1 MRDLRRQSHQE
12 KEQHGDHA
20 QRAGCHERG
29 GKSPGPQEPTT
40 QEGPQHRSGLRRRGV
55 RSIAGAP
62 RLSRKASPNRQGD
75 RGEHRRRHPMNEAQ
89 RDQPRY
95 ISDEQVA
102 ERRERKSQQADQQEP
117 AAIIQIRERPCR
129 PFEKAPRQRGG
140 RDDEA
145 AGLRAGAQRLGE
157 QREHGHAD
165 EVVADE
171 GEESDAAQQRKLL
184 LHITPTRPQARQD
197 MPFPVSL
204 PSMRMSG
211 PTRVTDVTF
220 SGNAPL
226 RFLGDSPPT
235 ALSASRPPR
244 ILGARKNSTRSTT
257 LSRKAEAFTSAP
269 PSINSDAIPSRPNS
283 FSKSRHATRLC
294 RAGSTSLGPAT
305 SCHPRAAAPSTGTSA
320 GRFVLTRG
328 CGSMARSSPPPQPLL
343 LPFSWARRNA
353 ANPRPRT

>member
-1 MRDLRRQSHQE
+1 MGWRR
-12 KEQHGDHA
+12 
-20 QRAGCHERG
+20 RCL
-29 GKSPGPQEPTT
+29 PTT
-40 QEGPQHRSGLRRRGV
+40 QEGPQHRACLRRRRV
-55 RSIAGAP
+55 RPIGGAT
-62 RLSRKASPNRQGD
+62 RLSTQVSHNRQGD
-75 RGEHRRRHPMNEAQ
+75 RCEHRRRHAMNEAQ

-95 ISDEQVA
+95 VSDEQVA
-102 ERRERKSQQADQQEP
+102 ERRERKSQQADEQEP

-129 PFEKAPRQRGG
+129 RFEKDPCQRGG
-140 RDDEA
+140 SDDEA
-145 AGLRAGAQRLGE
+145 DGLRAGAQRLGE

-211 PTRVTDVTF
+211 PTRATDVTF
-220 SGNAPL
+220 SGNASL
-226 RFLGDSPPT
+226 RFWGDSPPT

-269 PSINSDAIPSRPNS
+269 PSINSDAIPRRPNS
-283 FSKSRHATRLC
+283 FSKSRHEMRPS
-294 RAGSTSLGPAT
+294 RAGSTT
-305 SCHPRAAAPSTGTSA
+305 TRAP
-320 GRFVLTRG
+320 FF
-328 CGSMARSSPPPQPLL
+328 SSV
-343 LPFSWARRNA
+343 
-353 ANPRPRT
+353 